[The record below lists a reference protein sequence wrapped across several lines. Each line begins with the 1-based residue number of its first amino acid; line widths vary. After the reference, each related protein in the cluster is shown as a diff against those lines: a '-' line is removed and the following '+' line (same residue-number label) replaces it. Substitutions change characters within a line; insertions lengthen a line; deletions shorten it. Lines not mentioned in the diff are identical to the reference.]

1 MDGHQYT
8 YMHIRIHAHIY
19 NHVCVFICKY
29 ICANVVT
36 CAYTYTY
43 TGKYIGSLNT
53 CIDICKVYTDIS
65 HQLAWLAK
73 WAMLVSNTE
82 QKQIFL
88 CTIIKLLTG
97 LTLRA
102 VHRRILSPFQ
112 EISVASILSISQSV
126 RFQWNFA
133 TYASGRKCLCLNEMH
148 W

>member
-1 MDGHQYT
+1 
-8 YMHIRIHAHIY
+8 MHIRIHAHIY

-112 EISVASILSISQSV
+112 EISVASHLEHFSKCKISME
-126 RFQWNFA
+126 FCHLCF
-133 TYASGRKCLCLNEMH
+133 RKKVLVS
-148 W
+148 